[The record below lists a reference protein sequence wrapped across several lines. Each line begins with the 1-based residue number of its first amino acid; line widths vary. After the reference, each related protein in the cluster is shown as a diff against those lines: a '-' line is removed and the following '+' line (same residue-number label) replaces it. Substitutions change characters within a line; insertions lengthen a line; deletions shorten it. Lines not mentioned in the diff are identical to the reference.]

1 MKTNKTKLGY
11 HTSKLEILPEVVDD
25 KACLEDVRSQGDLLL
40 SLDVKAQLFPLQE
53 EHEGH

>member
-1 MKTNKTKLGY
+1 MKTNTTKLGY
-11 HTSKLEILPEVVDD
+11 HISKLEILLEVVDD
-25 KACLEDVRSQGDLLL
+25 KSCLEDVRSQGDLLL

>member
-1 MKTNKTKLGY
+1 MKTNTTNLGY
-11 HTSKLEILPEVVDD
+11 HISKLEILLDVVDD

-40 SLDVKAQLFPLQE
+40 SLDVKAQLFPLQG

>member
-1 MKTNKTKLGY
+1 MKTNRTKLGY

-25 KACLEDVRSQGDLLL
+25 KSFLEDVISQGDLLL
-40 SLDVKAQLFPLQE
+40 SLDVKDQHFPLQE

>member
-1 MKTNKTKLGY
+1 MKTNRTKLGY
-11 HTSKLEILPEVVDD
+11 HTSKLEILLEVVDD
-25 KACLEDVRSQGDLLL
+25 KACLEDVRSQRDLLL